1 MREKSRRT
9 PQGRLLETPDDQA
22 TGEAEMTKNSRPRVV
37 SRDGVPF
44 CLTKDGELNIIAL
57 HCAMLEVVGRKKLLD
72 QVADV
77 YARMIE
83 DGHP

>member
-1 MREKSRRT
+1 MREKSWRT
-9 PQGRLLETPDDQA
+9 PQGRLFAPPDDQ
-22 TGEAEMTKNSRPRVV
+22 TGEAEMTKNSRLKVV

-57 HCAMLEVVGRKKLLD
+57 HCAMMEVVWRKKLLD

>member
-1 MREKSRRT
+1 
-9 PQGRLLETPDDQA
+9 
-22 TGEAEMTKNSRPRVV
+22 V

-44 CLTKDGELNIIAL
+44 CLTRDGELNIIAL

>member
-1 MREKSRRT
+1 MRR
-9 PQGRLLETPDDQA
+9 QGRPTAQARLLETDQ
-22 TGEAEMTKNSRPRVV
+22 TGEAKMTKNSRRKVV
-37 SRDGVPF
+37 VRDGVPF